1 MIYTNP
7 ATPTNHK
14 LPIMASRDFAELGI
28 DQIVYIKPIKADGEQ
43 VFAVFAANGQEMALA
58 SDQNSAMAFAIQE
71 DFTPL
76 RVQ

>member
-1 MIYTNP
+1 LAHRRPESLKDLKFLAMP
-7 ATPTNHK
+7 D
-14 LPIMASRDFAELGI
+14 SEFAEFGI
-28 DQIVYIKPIKADGEQ
+28 DLMVYIKPVEEDGDQ
-43 VFAVFAANGQEMALA
+43 GFAVFAANGQEMALA